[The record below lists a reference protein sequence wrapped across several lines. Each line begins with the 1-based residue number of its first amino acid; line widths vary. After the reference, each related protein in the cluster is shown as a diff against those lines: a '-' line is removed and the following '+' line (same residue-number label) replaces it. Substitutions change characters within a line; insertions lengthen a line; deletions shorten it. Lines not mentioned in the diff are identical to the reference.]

1 MAVPGSGTLS
11 MLGLSKEKVHDDY
24 SSSSGIT
31 NPISM
36 YDLVN
41 GGNTNGSGN
50 SYDSTNFGSS
60 SHPDLDTPHSFSEW
74 YSYDHDAAVLGGN
87 GTDWHS
93 ADYYASGVIYY
104 NSNGTSNLGH
114 TSQANAC
121 ADTTLQGTC
130 SHIMWRGTLA
140 NGTTLYFEYG
150 NFQMPSAVLDGSN
163 FSHMRLGSTWY
174 NYTISGSSST
184 ETGSSTGND
193 AVFEVNSSGVVSNLT
208 ACNPITSYSSSL
220 MGVFLANCNF
230 NGTLN
235 TMNQTYYHDGSGTYP
250 TAGDTCYSDSA
261 GTSVLAAGYYTI
273 PPSSSG
279 NGNRT
284 YIKISTNQGI
294 VDTGYPQTC

>member
-50 SYDSTNFGSS
+50 SYDATNTASPQFPNTAVA
-60 SHPDLDTPHSFSEW
+60 HQMSEW
-74 YSYDHDAAVLGGN
+74 YGYDHDYSAAATN
-87 GTDWHS
+87 QFSWS
-93 ADYYASGVIYY
+93 PSGSLSYS
-104 NSNGTSNLGH
+104 SNGTNAIGH
-114 TSQANAC
+114 ASKSAAC
-121 ADTTLQGTC
+121 ASTNVVGNCITIVY
-130 SHIMWRGTLA
+130 SGTLG
-140 NGTTLYFEYG
+140 NGTTLHWAANSSCNTNTVLDANNRWIKIGNYG
-150 NFQMPSAVLDGSN
+150 GGLSCDNDVTATYTDYVMQVSDSGIVSNFQQC
-163 FSHMRLGSTWY
+163 
-174 NYTISGSSST
+174 
-184 ETGSSTGND
+184 
-193 AVFEVNSSGVVSNLT
+193 VSL
-208 ACNPITSYSSSL
+208 TSYSSST
-220 MGVFLANCNF
+220 MGVFNQNCNF

-250 TAGDTCYSDSA
+250 TAGDICYSDSA

-279 NGNRT
+279 VGNRT

>member
-50 SYDSTNFGSS
+50 SYDTTNTSS
-60 SHPDLDTPHSFSEW
+60 PQFPNTAVAHQMSEW
-74 YSYDHDAAVLGGN
+74 YGYDHDYSAQTINEFSWSPSVDGVTTGDN
-87 GTDWHS
+87 GTNDIGHASKS
-93 ADYYASGVIYY
+93 A
-104 NSNGTSNLGH
+104 
-114 TSQANAC
+114 AC
-121 ADTTLQGTC
+121 SSTNTVYSCVSIGYT
-130 SHIMWRGTLA
+130 GTLG
-140 NGTTLYFEYG
+140 NGTTLYFLYSDCDLDTPLDANNRWIKIGNYG
-150 NFQMPSAVLDGSN
+150 GGNGCNNDVTATYTDYVMQVSDSGIVSNFQQC
-163 FSHMRLGSTWY
+163 
-174 NYTISGSSST
+174 
-184 ETGSSTGND
+184 
-193 AVFEVNSSGVVSNLT
+193 VSL
-208 ACNPITSYSSSL
+208 TSYSSSL
-220 MGVFLANCNF
+220 VGVFLANCNF

-279 NGNRT
+279 VGNRT

>member
-11 MLGLSKEKVHDDY
+11 MLGLSKEKVHDNY

-50 SYDSTNFGSS
+50 SYDTTNQQSS
-60 SHPDLDTPHSFSEW
+60 SRPDTTVPHAFSEW
-74 YSYDHDAAVLGGN
+74 YGYDHDAGTLYISAFSPSTQHATAYHFGTTTMTHASKSAACASTNTVTHCVIISWNGTIGN
-87 GTDWHS
+87 GTVIKQFCGPTVAQDGVGGRWMKTGEFGS
-93 ADYYASGVIYY
+93 DLYSCSG
-104 NSNGTSNLGH
+104 S
-114 TSQANAC
+114 
-121 ADTTLQGTC
+121 
-130 SHIMWRGTLA
+130 
-140 NGTTLYFEYG
+140 GTTVTNEYV
-150 NFQMPSAVLDGSN
+150 FQI
-163 FSHMRLGSTWY
+163 ST
-174 NYTISGSSST
+174 
-184 ETGSSTGND
+184 
-193 AVFEVNSSGVVSNLT
+193 AGVVSNFGTCL
-208 ACNPITSYSSSL
+208 TSYSSSL

>member
-50 SYDSTNFGSS
+50 SYDTTNTASPQ
-60 SHPDLDTPHSFSEW
+60 HPNTAVAHQMSEW
-74 YSYDHDAAVLGGN
+74 YGYDHDYTAQTINGFSWSPSVTGVGN
-87 GTDWHS
+87 G
-93 ADYYASGVIYY
+93 
-104 NSNGTSNLGH
+104 SNGTNDIGH
-114 TSQANAC
+114 ASKSAAC
-121 ADTTLQGTC
+121 SSTVTVGNCTAIAYT
-130 SHIMWRGTLA
+130 GTLG
-140 NGTTLYFEYG
+140 NGTTLYFLYSDCDLDTVLDANNRWIKIGNYG
-150 NFQMPSAVLDGSN
+150 GGNGCNNDVTATYTDYVMQVSDSGIVSNFQQC
-163 FSHMRLGSTWY
+163 
-174 NYTISGSSST
+174 
-184 ETGSSTGND
+184 
-193 AVFEVNSSGVVSNLT
+193 VSL
-208 ACNPITSYSSSL
+208 TSYSSSI
-220 MGVFLANCNF
+220 MGVFNANCNF

-235 TMNQTYYHDGSGTYP
+235 TMNQTYYHDGSGQYP

-273 PPSSSG
+273 PPSASG
-279 NGNRT
+279 VGNRT

-294 VDTGYPQTC
+294 VDTGYPQMC

>member
-1 MAVPGSGTLS
+1 MAVPSSGTLS

-50 SYDSTNFGSS
+50 SYDVTNQQSGSR
-60 SHPDLDTPHSFSEW
+60 PDTVVPHAFSEW
-74 YSYDHDAAVLGGN
+74 YGYDHDAQTLVGAAFSPSIQSNTAYHFGTTTLTHASKAAACASTNTLTHCVLITWNGTIGN
-87 GTDWHS
+87 GTVIKKWCHPTAASDGVGGRWMVTG
-93 ADYYASGVIYY
+93 ASGSDY
-104 NSNGTSNLGH
+104 
-114 TSQANAC
+114 A
-121 ADTTLQGTC
+121 TTPFC
-130 SHIMWRGTLA
+130 
-140 NGTTLYFEYG
+140 
-150 NFQMPSAVLDGSN
+150 
-163 FSHMRLGSTWY
+163 
-174 NYTISGSSST
+174 GSSNWDSNKYVFQLST
-184 ETGSSTGND
+184 
-193 AVFEVNSSGVVSNLT
+193 SGVVSNFGTCL
-208 ACNPITSYSSSL
+208 TSYSSSL

-250 TAGDTCYSDSA
+250 TAGDICYSDSA

>member
-11 MLGLSKEKVHDDY
+11 MLGLSKEKVHDNY

-50 SYDSTNFGSS
+50 SYDTTNQQSAS
-60 SHPDLDTPHSFSEW
+60 RPDTTAPHSFSEW
-74 YSYDHDAAVLGGN
+74 YGYDHDAETLVLAAFSPSVSSTTAYHFGGTGLTHASKSAACASTNNLTHCVFISWNGTIGN
-87 GTDWHS
+87 GTVIKAWCGPGVAEDGVGGRWMVTG
-93 ADYYASGVIYY
+93 ASG
-104 NSNGTSNLGH
+104 SDAQTSG
-114 TSQANAC
+114 AC
-121 ADTTLQGTC
+121 G
-130 SHIMWRGTLA
+130 S
-140 NGTTLYFEYG
+140 
-150 NFQMPSAVLDGSN
+150 SN
-163 FSHMRLGSTWY
+163 FDSNKYVFQIST
-174 NYTISGSSST
+174 
-184 ETGSSTGND
+184 
-193 AVFEVNSSGVVSNLT
+193 SGVVSNFGTCL
-208 ACNPITSYSSSL
+208 TSYSSSD
-220 MGVFLANCNF
+220 MGVFLENCNF
-230 NGTLN
+230 NGTLH

-250 TAGDTCYSDSA
+250 TAGDICYSDSA

-284 YIKISTNQGI
+284 YIKISSNQGV